1 VEPALEWS
9 CARSLEWRCTHVG
22 LLWTIL
28 ITVLIAGPWM
38 RATSIDHG
46 HQLIDAHTNRTFMD
60 NTGHRVDRWTLDAC
74 HLDRPSPP
82 ADRRTSCPRK
92 AGRSSPRSAAA
103 TVRHPVS
110 HSGSMGGTAHSGPWN
125 DWICILDRK
134 TGLGPGERGSVCAP
148 TLVSCSGSSSVCPA
162 GSTRSDS

>member
-1 VEPALEWS
+1 VRSPPGTCGRTLRSSQDARAPGRLDPPRGT
-9 CARSLEWRCTHVG
+9 CARVELCALARMEV
-22 LLWTIL
+22 
-28 ITVLIAGPWM
+28 
-38 RATSIDHG
+38 
-46 HQLIDAHTNRTFMD
+46 HTRRTFMD
-60 NTGHRVDRWTLDAC
+60 NTDYRVDRWTLDAC
-74 HLDRPSPP
+74 HLDRPWAS